1 VITALKRREDVDRR
15 QFLVGAAALAAAPR
29 AFAGGAAPLVLATAD
44 LEARVVVLDGAAR
57 VVRRIPTPAYPRSIE
72 TVGDRVVV
80 AHSELGIVSV
90 LDARRVRHVVRG
102 FREPRYTA
110 AHPDGR
116 HAYVTD
122 AALGEVVLLDTH
134 TGRVRARTAVGP
146 AARHLSLDAGTS
158 ALWVALGSKA
168 RELAVVPLSES
179 GRPLAPERFAPA
191 LVAHDVGFAPDAAHV
206 WVTSGDRNAIAVY
219 TPAGRL
225 LRTIA
230 ADWPPQHV
238 SFGDGRTYVT
248 SGWSG
253 TLNLH
258 RPGGA
263 HLSRTVLAVGSYN
276 VQFAAGRVV
285 SGALGRGIVTVC
297 DDRGRVVA
305 ARRVSRS
312 SHDACLLS
320 E

>member
-1 VITALKRREDVDRR
+1 VDRR

-29 AFAGGAAPLVLATAD
+29 ALAGGATPLVLATAD
-44 LEARVVVLDGAAR
+44 LEAHVLVLDPASGR
-57 VVRRIPTPAYPRSIE
+57 VVRRIATPAYPRSIE
-72 TVGDRVVV
+72 TVGSRALV
-80 AHSELGIVSV
+80 AHSELGLVTV
-90 LDARRVRHVVRG
+90 LDTRRVRHVLRG

-122 AALGEVVLLDTH
+122 AAAGEVVLVDVVS
-134 TGRVRARTAVGP
+134 GRVRARTAVGP

-158 ALWVALGSKA
+158 MLWVALGSKA
-168 RELAVVPLSES
+168 RELAVVPLSEA
-179 GRPLAPERFAPA
+179 GRPLAPDRLAPPSP
-191 LVAHDVGFAPDAAHV
+191 AHDVGFAPDARHV
-206 WVTSGDRNAIAVY
+206 WVTSGERDEIALFDP
-219 TPAGRL
+219 TGRL
-225 LRTIA
+225 LRRIG

-238 SFGDGRTYVT
+238 SFGDGRAYVT

-253 TLNLH
+253 TLNVH

-263 HLSRTVLAVGSYN
+263 HLSRTVVAVGSYN
-276 VQFAAGRVV
+276 VQFGAGRVV
-285 SGALGRGIVTVC
+285 SGALGRGVVTVC
-297 DDRGRVVA
+297 DDRGRVLA

-312 SHDACLLS
+312 SHDACFLA